1 MNCII
6 IILFCKTESTHK
18 HALFTNTAGK
28 PACGVQRRHLHYN
41 LKRYYVVAF
50 ETIDLFIIIYIYMNN
65 NKQYV
70 YLNIPMIY
78 YAYINRESQHIRT
91 YQNI

>member
-18 HALFTNTAGK
+18 HTMHMNTAGN
-28 PACGVQRRHLHYN
+28 LHMVLRGDINTN
-41 LKRYYVVAF
+41 LKRYYVVAY
-50 ETIDLFIIIYIYMNN
+50 ETIDLLFIHYNIYKY

-70 YLNIPMIY
+70 YLKKYIY
-78 YAYINRESQHIRT
+78 NKLYIL
-91 YQNI
+91 Y